1 MVFFGGDFYI
11 SNWNNGKFISGTTY
25 GMVWNNGV
33 SDYECLYNVF
43 GMMELGEME
52 TGMDHI
58 ST

>member
-1 MVFFGGDFYI
+1 VEISIYLIGIMV
-11 SNWNNGKFISGTTY
+11 NISGTTY